1 MASISYRTNRERI
14 INGILNSVRRDRTH
28 GEVLAFYTTQGN
40 PLPTPQGCHK
50 TTLVAD
56 EPQMTFSEYLSEE
69 WRDAKHMAGCCCR
82 VCCDAQLVR
91 IEQRGILHYND
102 PECAEGKLDTG

>member
-69 WRDAKHMAGCCCR
+69 WRDAKHMAGCCSRGCFASR
-82 VCCDAQLVR
+82 PPRSEEHTSEPQSHRDLVC
-91 IEQRGILHYND
+91 
-102 PECAEGKLDTG
+102 